1 MVMSQVNKLVGCTL
15 VRTVLLG
22 AWLMLLSQ
30 PAGLASARL
39 QSRDVPS
46 DVLEQSTFERV
57 NQQRVSHRLPPLQ
70 KNDHL
75 MRAAREHSRDMAE
88 RDYMSHTNPDGY
100 KLVDRARLAGVR
112 RARHI
117 AENLGQHRAHTD
129 PVAAIVQ
136 GWMNSP
142 AHRENILNSR
152 FRVTGL
158 GVVRATDGTIY
169 FTQLFADR

>member
-1 MVMSQVNKLVGCTL
+1 MIMSPVKRPISCTL

-30 PAGLASARL
+30 AAGLAAACL

-57 NQQRVSHRLPPLQ
+57 NQERVSRRLPPLQ

-75 MRAAREHSRDMAE
+75 TRAAREHSRDMAE
-88 RDYMSHTNPDGY
+88 RDYLGHTNPDGY
-100 KLVDRARLAGVR
+100 KPADRARLAGVR

-117 AENLGQHRAHTD
+117 AENLGKHRAHTD

-142 AHRENILNSR
+142 AHRENILNPR